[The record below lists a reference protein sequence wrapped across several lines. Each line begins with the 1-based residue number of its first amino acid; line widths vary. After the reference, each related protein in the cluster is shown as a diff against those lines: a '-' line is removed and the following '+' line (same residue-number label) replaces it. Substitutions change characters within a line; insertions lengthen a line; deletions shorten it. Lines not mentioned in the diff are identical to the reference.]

1 MGDAATYK
9 LQKEAFVSNNA
20 GDIVFRV
27 NKTCWIAIAAYQL
40 WRTALPLVPR
50 SYRRGWTLVIFEYV
64 ILILPLV
71 LGLTAFADHPLRVNA
86 LLYFM
91 AGFCY
96 TLAPKQSH
104 ASTRAA
110 SRGFRVSSL
119 SSSDISKTSETSDNG
134 YMPLADVESE
144 EEKQPVS
151 SSVQLPRSV
160 FYKPFVTV
168 WRAHMMIMT
177 IICILAVDFPIFPR
191 SFGKCETW
199 GTSIMDLGVGSFVFA
214 LGFVTASPFLQNL
227 RISNGSARFLQCFKR
242 SSSVL
247 VLGLVRVL
255 MVKGAENTSQTFT
268 IADHRPNLLAQNK
281 EGLVSF
287 AGYLAI
293 YLFGLDTG
301 LYSLPPDPYFAYRSA
316 NTKTALK
323 PKTGKLM
330 SVIFSYATVW
340 WTVFGVIHLYMPGEW
355 AVSRRVANSAYV
367 FWVVAFNTS
376 FLLLYLAV
384 DAFSGT
390 YPHSTGLA
398 APALFQALNKNGLPI
413 FLLANLM
420 TGLINITVQTMFS
433 SNAIAVAILVA
444 YTAFLAAMFR
454 LEDMTVLGVRR

>member
-1 MGDAATYK
+1 M
-9 LQKEAFVSNNA
+9 
-20 GDIVFRV
+20 
-27 NKTCWIAIAAYQL
+27 
-40 WRTALPLVPR
+40 
-50 SYRRGWTLVIFEYV
+50 

-199 GTSIMDLGVGSFVFA
+199 GTSIVCRQEVRCRSFLKFPKDGFRSRLLRLCTGLRHGFAFLAEPTDLKWFCSFSSMLQAKFERACPWTRPGAHGQGSRVSSKCCPISITLKSSDLQQEHVTEYGVHWNFFFTLGLVPVFGVLAENCWPRLSFRTMA
-214 LGFVTASPFLQNL
+214 LLVTASKHLKLP
-227 RISNGSARFLQCFKR
+227 
-242 SSSVL
+242 
-247 VLGLVRVL
+247 
-255 MVKGAENTSQTFT
+255 
-268 IADHRPNLLAQNK
+268 
-281 EGLVSF
+281 F
-287 AGYLAI
+287 AGRRAHMLH
-293 YLFGLDTG
+293 
-301 LYSLPPDPYFAYRSA
+301 RSPISA
-316 NTKTALK
+316 HNH
-323 PKTGKLM
+323 
-330 SVIFSYATVW
+330 TV
-340 WTVFGVIHLYMPGEW
+340 
-355 AVSRRVANSAYV
+355 
-367 FWVVAFNTS
+367 TS
-376 FLLLYLAV
+376 FHY
-384 DAFSGT
+384 
-390 YPHSTGLA
+390 
-398 APALFQALNKNGLPI
+398 
-413 FLLANLM
+413 
-420 TGLINITVQTMFS
+420 
-433 SNAIAVAILVA
+433 
-444 YTAFLAAMFR
+444 
-454 LEDMTVLGVRR
+454 RRSPSEPPCTKQRGSRQFCGIPGDLSIWPGHRVV